1 MRGLAN
7 RMSLDSYPNPSHC
20 ARCPIVARRKTQHF
34 GLLKSTR
41 KTLGLSQHEL
51 GVALGVSRNTVR
63 SWEGCREDDFLR
75 HICRGLRE
83 CRIMPHLETV
93 ATGQSVAAVRAGMR
107 LHQDEFSALLGVSRS
122 TVSRW
127 ENDTPPRWV
136 SFALLS
142 LAFTD

>member
-1 MRGLAN
+1 MAQ
-7 RMSLDSYPNPSHC
+7 
-20 ARCPIVARRKTQHF
+20 RRPQNF
-34 GLLKSTR
+34 GLLKATR
-41 KTLGLSQHEL
+41 KALGLSQQEL
-51 GVALGVSRNTVR
+51 GEALGVSRNTIR
-63 SWEGCREDDFLR
+63 SWEKDRERDFLR
-75 HICRGLRE
+75 HVCRGLRA
-83 CRIMPHLETV
+83 CRIMPHLEPE

-107 LHQDEFSALLGVSRS
+107 LHQDEFSSLLGVTRS